1 MLFCAQRACDFILLI
16 QDKGGGMNNQ
26 NYFLVRCMYVIL
38 MGLGFPIMRYMSL
51 NFDTLNNNAV
61 RFISGGVL
69 FCIFCLLKYKN
80 HLKKINIKT
89 ALLLFVLSIFMTC
102 NMFFFINGIKNT
114 SALSGSVF
122 SILAMPLG
130 ILVASLFFID
140 ERERAFNYEF
150 ITGALIAIL
159 GSFLFIFNDH
169 FLSSS
174 SFNYIG
180 FIFLTIAICIQS
192 IQNVIVKI
200 VAQYLP
206 AIVISAST
214 ATISGLMF
222 LLLAIKTGVIS
233 ELSVTSKDLLILLVL
248 AGIYGMFT
256 GMLMAF
262 YIVKTQGVTIFNVTQ
277 LLIPVST
284 GIFGYFTL
292 GEKVDVIQAI
302 GAVIIIAG
310 CVFATKR

>member
-1 MLFCAQRACDFILLI
+1 
-16 QDKGGGMNNQ
+16 MNNQ

-140 ERERAFNYEF
+140 ERERAFNYKF

-159 GSFLFIFNDH
+159 GSFLFIFNDRS
-169 FLSSS
+169 LSSS

-200 VAQYLP
+200 VAKYLP

-233 ELSVTSKDLLILLVL
+233 ELSVTSKELLILLVL

-262 YIVKTQGVTIFNVTQ
+262 YILKKQGVTIFNITQ

-292 GEKVDVIQAI
+292 GEKVDVIQAT
-302 GAVIIIAG
+302 GAVIIIVG

>member
-1 MLFCAQRACDFILLI
+1 
-16 QDKGGGMNNQ
+16 MNNQ

-38 MGLGFPIMRYMSL
+38 MGLGFPIMRYISL

-140 ERERAFNYEF
+140 ERERAFNYKF

-169 FLSSS
+169 SLSSS

>member
-1 MLFCAQRACDFILLI
+1 
-16 QDKGGGMNNQ
+16 MNNQ

-122 SILAMPLG
+122 SILAMLLG

-140 ERERAFNYEF
+140 ERERAFNYKF

-169 FLSSS
+169 SLSSS

>member
-140 ERERAFNYEF
+140 ERERAFNYKF

-169 FLSSS
+169 SLSSS

-233 ELSVTSKDLLILLVL
+233 ELSVTSKELLILLVL

-284 GIFGYFTL
+284 GVFGYFTL

>member
-1 MLFCAQRACDFILLI
+1 
-16 QDKGGGMNNQ
+16 MNNQ

-140 ERERAFNYEF
+140 ERERAFNYKF

>member
-1 MLFCAQRACDFILLI
+1 
-16 QDKGGGMNNQ
+16 
-26 NYFLVRCMYVIL
+26 
-38 MGLGFPIMRYMSL
+38 
-51 NFDTLNNNAV
+51 
-61 RFISGGVL
+61 
-69 FCIFCLLKYKN
+69 
-80 HLKKINIKT
+80 
-89 ALLLFVLSIFMTC
+89 FMTC
-102 NMFFFINGIKNT
+102 NMFFFINGIKHT
-114 SALSGSVF
+114 SALSGSIF

-140 ERERAFNYEF
+140 ERERALSYKF
-150 ITGALIAIL
+150 ITGSLIAII
-159 GSFLFIFNDH
+159 GSFIFVFNGYSLD
-169 FLSSS
+169 SG
-174 SFNYIG
+174 SFSYTG

-222 LLLAIKTGVIS
+222 LLLAIKTGVIT
-233 ELSVTSKDLLILLVL
+233 ELSVTSKELLIYLVL
-248 AGIYGMFT
+248 AGIYGMMT

-262 YIVKTQGVTIFNVTQ
+262 YIVKTQGVTIFNITQ

-284 GIFGYFTL
+284 GIFGYITL
-292 GEKVDVIQAI
+292 GEKVDLIQAT

-310 CVFATKR
+310 CIFATKR

>member
-1 MLFCAQRACDFILLI
+1 
-16 QDKGGGMNNQ
+16 MNNQ

-61 RFISGGVL
+61 RFISGGVV
-69 FCIFCLLKYKN
+69 FCIVCLLKYNN
-80 HLKKINIKT
+80 HLKKINTKT
-89 ALLLFVLSIFMTC
+89 ILLLFVLSIFMTC
-102 NMFFFINGIKNT
+102 NMFFFINGIKHT

-140 ERERAFNYEF
+140 ERERALSYKF
-150 ITGALIAIL
+150 ITGSLIAII
-159 GSFLFIFNDH
+159 GSFIFVFNGYSLD
-169 FLSSS
+169 SG
-174 SFNYIG
+174 SFSYTG
-180 FIFLTIAICIQS
+180 FIFLTIAIFIQS

-222 LLLAIKTGVIS
+222 LFLAIKTGVIT
-233 ELSVTSKDLLILLVL
+233 ELSVTSKELLIYLVL
-248 AGIYGMFT
+248 AGIYGMMT

-262 YIVKTQGVTIFNVTQ
+262 YIVKTQGVTIFNITQ

-284 GIFGYFTL
+284 GIFGYITL
-292 GEKVDVIQAI
+292 GEKVDVIQAT
-302 GAVIIIAG
+302 GSVIIIAG
-310 CVFATKR
+310 CIFATKR

>member
-140 ERERAFNYEF
+140 ERERAFNYKF

-159 GSFLFIFNDH
+159 GSFLFIFNDRS
-169 FLSSS
+169 LSSS

-200 VAQYLP
+200 VAKYLP

-233 ELSVTSKDLLILLVL
+233 ELSVTSKELLILLVL

-262 YIVKTQGVTIFNVTQ
+262 YILKTQGVTIFNITQ

-292 GEKVDVIQAI
+292 GEKVDVIQAT
-302 GAVIIIAG
+302 GAVIIIVG

>member
-1 MLFCAQRACDFILLI
+1 
-16 QDKGGGMNNQ
+16 MNNQ

-140 ERERAFNYEF
+140 ERERAFNYKF

-169 FLSSS
+169 SLSSS

-292 GEKVDVIQAI
+292 GEKVDVIQEI

>member
-1 MLFCAQRACDFILLI
+1 
-16 QDKGGGMNNQ
+16 MNNQ

-140 ERERAFNYEF
+140 ERERAFNYKF

-159 GSFLFIFNDH
+159 GSFLFIFNDR
-169 FLSSS
+169 S
-174 SFNYIG
+174 
-180 FIFLTIAICIQS
+180 
-192 IQNVIVKI
+192 
-200 VAQYLP
+200 
-206 AIVISAST
+206 
-214 ATISGLMF
+214 
-222 LLLAIKTGVIS
+222 
-233 ELSVTSKDLLILLVL
+233 
-248 AGIYGMFT
+248 
-256 GMLMAF
+256 
-262 YIVKTQGVTIFNVTQ
+262 
-277 LLIPVST
+277 
-284 GIFGYFTL
+284 
-292 GEKVDVIQAI
+292 
-302 GAVIIIAG
+302 
-310 CVFATKR
+310 

>member
-1 MLFCAQRACDFILLI
+1 
-16 QDKGGGMNNQ
+16 MNNQ

-140 ERERAFNYEF
+140 ERERAFNYKF

-169 FLSSS
+169 SLSSS

-222 LLLAIKTGVIS
+222 LLFAIKTGVIS

>member
-1 MLFCAQRACDFILLI
+1 
-16 QDKGGGMNNQ
+16 
-26 NYFLVRCMYVIL
+26 
-38 MGLGFPIMRYMSL
+38 
-51 NFDTLNNNAV
+51 
-61 RFISGGVL
+61 
-69 FCIFCLLKYKN
+69 
-80 HLKKINIKT
+80 INIKT
-89 ALLLFVLSIFMTC
+89 ILLLFVLSIFMTC
-102 NMFFFINGIKNT
+102 NMFFFINGIKHT
-114 SALSGSVF
+114 SALSGSIF

-140 ERERAFNYEF
+140 ERERALSYKF
-150 ITGALIAIL
+150 ITGSLIAII
-159 GSFLFIFNDH
+159 GSFIFVFNGYSLD
-169 FLSSS
+169 SG
-174 SFNYIG
+174 SFSYTG

-222 LLLAIKTGVIS
+222 LLLAIKTGVIT
-233 ELSVTSKDLLILLVL
+233 ELSVTSKELLIYLVL
-248 AGIYGMFT
+248 AGIYGMMT

-262 YIVKTQGVTIFNVTQ
+262 YIVKTQGVTIFNITQ

-284 GIFGYFTL
+284 GIFGYITL
-292 GEKVDVIQAI
+292 GEKVDVIQAT

-310 CVFATKR
+310 CIFATKR

>member
-1 MLFCAQRACDFILLI
+1 
-16 QDKGGGMNNQ
+16 MNNQ

-140 ERERAFNYEF
+140 ERERAFNYKF

-169 FLSSS
+169 SLSSS

-284 GIFGYFTL
+284 GVFGYFTL

>member
-1 MLFCAQRACDFILLI
+1 
-16 QDKGGGMNNQ
+16 
-26 NYFLVRCMYVIL
+26 

-140 ERERAFNYEF
+140 ERERAFNYKF

-169 FLSSS
+169 SLSSS

>member
-1 MLFCAQRACDFILLI
+1 
-16 QDKGGGMNNQ
+16 MNNQ

-140 ERERAFNYEF
+140 ERERAFNYKF

-159 GSFLFIFNDH
+159 GSFLFIFNDRS
-169 FLSSS
+169 LSSS

-200 VAQYLP
+200 VAKYLP

>member
-140 ERERAFNYEF
+140 ERERAFNYKF

-159 GSFLFIFNDH
+159 GSFLFIFNDRS
-169 FLSSS
+169 LSSS

-233 ELSVTSKDLLILLVL
+233 ELSVTSKELLILLVL

-284 GIFGYFTL
+284 GVFGYFTL